1 MNETLLDK
9 TKLKELFK
17 TAIFEL
23 VQEQKE
29 VFSELILEAL
39 EDIGMENAIKE
50 GEDTEIVSRD
60 AIFQILKG
68 NE

>member
-1 MNETLLDK
+1 MNETLLDE

-39 EDIGMENAIKE
+39 EDISMENAIKE